1 MKKIMKSLFLA
12 TALTVMVLAMGVMVS
27 AAQTP
32 DKVTGLKQTG
42 SSETYVYIAWNEQS
56 DCTYEVEFSYDG
68 KTWEKIGTRSIE
80 SDSIYGLRNGR
91 TYYVRVRA
99 NSGSTSNPNYGA
111 YSDTLA
117 VVTNPG
123 EVTKPYQS
131 KATTNGITIN
141 WTKSEGATSYK
152 IYYYISGTR
161 VLKGET
167 TNTYFTLKG
176 LNNGQDLPFSWI
188 EIIPV
193 KSSGTYKA
201 EGYSEAIY
209 SSNVRLVP
217 KKVTNLGIKYFW
229 SSLNEINIGF
239 NATKFH
245 DGYQYEVYNLNG
257 KKPVIKSYTSSNYS
271 TTIGNIKEYRFY
283 KVRVRAYV
291 IVNGKKVYGAWS
303 DYKGFAF
310 QPKVNI
316 STSGSSGFKLSWKKV
331 KYAKSYTL
339 YMSTAQKSGYKK
351 IKTLKKT
358 SFKVTKF
365 KNKKLKKRKYYY
377 FYVVANGKMGKKKVK
392 SNAEYCYYAM
402 RY

>member
-1 MKKIMKSLFLA
+1 MKKIIKSLFLA

-32 DKVTGLKQTG
+32 GKVTGLKQTI

-56 DCTYEVEFSYDG
+56 GCTYEVEFSYDG
-68 KTWEKIGTRSIE
+68 KTWEKISTRSIE
-80 SDSIYGLRNGR
+80 SDSIFNLKNGR

-111 YSDTLA
+111 YSDTLS
-117 VVTNPG
+117 VVTNPS
-123 EVTKPYQS
+123 EVTNPHQS
-131 KATTNGITIN
+131 KATTNSITIN

-152 IYYYISGTR
+152 IYYYIGGTR

-188 EIIPV
+188 DIIPV
-193 KSSGTYKA
+193 KNSGTFKA

-229 SSLNEINIGF
+229 SPLNEINIGF
-239 NATKFH
+239 NATKFN

-283 KVRVRAYV
+283 KLRVRAYV
-291 IVNGKKVYGAWS
+291 TVNGKNLYGAWS

-316 STSGSSGFKLSWKKV
+316 STSGSNGFKLSWKKV
-331 KYAKSYTL
+331 KGAKSYTL

-351 IKTLKKT
+351 IKTLKKN

-392 SNAEYCYYAM
+392 SNAELCYYAM